1 MITAT
6 NIYLWGILGRVE
18 VVLIL
23 AMIGT
28 GLASLFTTMAWLVEG
43 FDLENRVRLKVYAA
57 FVVSMLLTVFVPSRE
72 TFAAMYVLPAIAKS
86 EAVQKDLPEVY
97 SMAVD
102 FMKKQLSTKETK

>member
-18 VVLIL
+18 VVLVISV
-23 AMIGT
+23 IIT
-28 GLASLFTTMAWLVEG
+28 GITSLFVTMAWLFEG
-43 FDLENRVRLKVYAA
+43 FDDENRVRFKMYAA
-57 FVVSMLLTVFVPSRE
+57 FALSLLLTVVVPTRE

-97 SMAVD
+97 NMAVD
-102 FMKKQLSTKETK
+102 FMKKQLTKETK